1 VSDCAGPVFDG
12 LSQRLWHFR
21 SGMAQGHGS
30 PRHTWQSLPMQPA
43 EAGPEEMPGRNSRG
57 ERVEMFG
64 FFVFT
69 SIMKLLLRL
78 VSVVM
83 HEMQTAYDNIYIL
96 LVAV

>member
-1 VSDCAGPVFDG
+1 
-12 LSQRLWHFR
+12 
-21 SGMAQGHGS
+21 
-30 PRHTWQSLPMQPA
+30 MQPA